1 MNNNILIQNNNINLK
16 FYNPN
21 LENKSIP
28 ISNQKKKNSLKIDF
42 PSPPLIGLQNVGA
55 SYYMNATLQ
64 CLSQIGKLTNYY
76 FKYSERVK
84 EIMKNYK
91 TNNTLY
97 LTYKYLIENL
107 WLSNHEYISTKE

>member
-64 CLSQIGKLTNYY
+64 CLSQIKKLTNY

-97 LTYKYLIENL
+97 LIENL